1 MAQFTP
7 LIICNEN
14 NESNIVSSVLDFD
27 NKEIDLFGF
36 NHQQVLESIISN
48 LLNNPQVLQT
58 HIQRIYFCYQYDL
71 ADHLFAALVD
81 FLIVL
86 EGKGQQIQSRMVNG
100 SKPKLHLSHYVI
112 LKNALKLS
120 THEVKLLK
128 GNLYSV
134 LTQGLIGVNVLIEKE
149 T

>member
-86 EGKGQQIQSRMVNG
+86 EGKGRQIQSRMVNG
-100 SKPKLHLSHYVI
+100 SKLKLHLSHYII

-128 GNLYSV
+128 GNFYSV
-134 LTQGLIGVNVLIEKE
+134 LTQGLIGVNILIEKE